1 MNFHTIKSKSILEK
15 ICIPD
20 KQHKIDIFEFKTL
33 IKNISERI
41 GSPPHLFRNSPYLAE
56 DPVFVFRGNPNHELH
71 DALGYKNDHIPKSID
86 ILCLGNSQVHS
97 LNVPF
102 SLTWPGILKSKT
114 GCSLYNASMGSF
126 SPIQYMLSL
135 RELAFTK
142 PSLVFLTFYTGNNVY
157 NSMTTLKHA
166 SQSFRK
172 LFPQYNDNLHSGF
185 NNPDLD
191 LITDTDQQ
199 VQIEN
204 FIRATK
210 SCIQGFDTARV
221 GNLTYF
227 LMPTLRANVQD
238 LNNHFVSRGF
248 TLACQAIQ
256 KIARMIQKWNAL
268 LILIIM
274 PTKEFLIYK
283 RDDEYKDVKISS
295 DLEIKNL
302 GITEALAIQSLQ
314 KFCSEN
320 NIETLDLTNT
330 LTNFIIDPI
339 YNPMDIDGHPS
350 LLGREIIAEYIFRY
364 INSRKSQNSQ

>member
-1 MNFHTIKSKSILEK
+1 MHGFDLTELKNTIDTINL
-15 ICIPD
+15 
-20 KQHKIDIFEFKTL
+20 
-33 IKNISERI
+33 RI
-41 GSPPHLFRNSPYLAE
+41 GSPPRLFRNSPYLVE
-56 DPVFVFRGNPNHELH
+56 DPLFVFRGNPNHKLH
-71 DALGYKNDHIPKSID
+71 DPLGYKNNEIPTSID

-102 SLTWPGILKSKT
+102 SLTWPGILKLKT
-114 GCSLYNASMGSF
+114 ACSLYNASMGSF
-126 SPIQYMLSL
+126 SPIQYMLAI

-142 PSLVFLTFYTGNNVY
+142 PHLVLLTFYTGNNVY
-157 NSMTTLKHA
+157 NSMTTLRHA
-166 SQSFRK
+166 SHSLKQT
-172 LFPQYNDNLHSGF
+172 FPQYNDNLPSGF

-191 LITDTDQQ
+191 IITDTNQQ

-221 GNLTYF
+221 SSLTYF

-238 LNNHFVSRGF
+238 LNNHYVSCGF

-256 KIARMIQKWNAL
+256 KIARMIHKWNAR

-283 RDDEYKDVKISS
+283 RDNEYNDVKISS
-295 DLEIKNL
+295 DLEIKKL
-302 GITEALAIQSLQ
+302 GITEAFAIQSLQ
-314 KFCSEN
+314 KFCFEN
-320 NIETLDLTNT
+320 NIDTLDLTNT
-330 LTNFIIDPI
+330 LTSCVHTPI

-350 LLGREIIAEYIFRY
+350 LLGREIIADYIFSH
-364 INSRKSQNSQ
+364 ISSNK

>member
-1 MNFHTIKSKSILEK
+1 MNDTNSKHKTILELLYTK
-15 ICIPD
+15 E
-20 KQHKIDIFEFKTL
+20 KRYEIDFSN
-33 IKNISERI
+33 IKNTINTINKRI
-41 GSPPHLFRNSPYLAE
+41 GSPPRLFRNSPYLAE
-56 DPVFVFRGNPNHELH
+56 DPLFVFRGNPNHKLH
-71 DALGYKNDHIPKSID
+71 DALGYKNDNIPRSID

-172 LFPQYNDNLHSGF
+172 LFPHYNDNLRSGF

-191 LITDTDQQ
+191 LITNTDQQ
-199 VQIEN
+199 IQIEN

-210 SCIQGFDTARV
+210 LCIQGFDTARV

-227 LMPTLRANVQD
+227 LMPTLRANVQN
-238 LNNHFVSRGF
+238 LNNHFVSCGF

-256 KIARMIQKWNAL
+256 KIACMIQKWNARL
-268 LILIIM
+268 VLIIM

-302 GITEALAIQSLQ
+302 GITEAFAIQSLQ
-314 KFCSEN
+314 KFCYES

-350 LLGREIIAEYIFRY
+350 LLGREIIADYIFSY
-364 INSRKSQNSQ
+364 INSI